1 MTRATTGRTA
11 SAPKDGTGEK
21 PVVPKRKPG
30 ARKAEILD
38 VASELFHK
46 SGFHGVGMDDIGE
59 AAGVTGPALYFHF
72 SSKTALLAAIM
83 ERLADEL
90 GDVDRVTAGAKT
102 PADALRL
109 LVNHQVEFALRQRAL
124 IAVWIRDERS
134 LPVADQRQL
143 REQQRDYV
151 ARWVEVLLQYNSD
164 LDPAEALSIVHGV
177 FNFIASIAFYEP
189 KLDEDRLRELLQ
201 RKAAACLLD
210 TTAAG
215 RRPAASRAK
224 KASTPG

>member
-1 MTRATTGRTA
+1 MR
-11 SAPKDGTGEK
+11 EK
-21 PVVPKRKPG
+21 VTVPKRKPG

-38 VASELFHK
+38 VAGDLFHR

-72 SSKTALLAAIM
+72 SSKTGLLAAIM

-90 GDVDRVTAGAKT
+90 VDVDRVIAEAKG
-102 PADALRL
+102 PADALRR
-109 LVNHQVEFALRQRAL
+109 LVAHQVEFALSQRAL

-134 LPVADQRQL
+134 LPVADQRRL
-143 REQQRDYV
+143 RERQRHYV
-151 ARWVEVLLQYNSD
+151 SRWVEELQAYNAD

-189 KLDEDRLRELLQ
+189 KLPREQLRDLLE
-201 RKAAACLLD
+201 RKATACLLD
-210 TTAAG
+210 KNGRRGTTA
-215 RRPAASRAK
+215 K
-224 KASTPG
+224 KPQA

>member
-1 MTRATTGRTA
+1 LKEKATVT
-11 SAPKDGTGEK
+11 
-21 PVVPKRKPG
+21 KRQPG
-30 ARKAEILD
+30 ARKAEILG
-38 VASELFHK
+38 VAGDLFHR

-72 SSKTALLAAIM
+72 SSKTGLLAAIM

-90 GDVDRVTAGAKT
+90 LDEKIIAEAAG
-102 PADALRL
+102 PADVLRR
-109 LVNHQVEFALRQRAL
+109 LVAHHVDFALNQRAL

-143 REQQRDYV
+143 RERQRAYV
-151 ARWVEVLLQYNSD
+151 ARWVDALQEYNPD

-189 KLDEDRLRELLQ
+189 KLEQERLRDLLE

-210 TTAAG
+210 QTAR
-215 RRPAASRAK
+215 RRPGTRAK
-224 KASTPG
+224 KPQP